1 MRQKPFFLCLKFF
14 LVIVT
19 KKTMCYNSFMEK
31 SYKKIVDY
39 VKNEI
44 QAGKLKPGDKLM
56 AERELA
62 EHLGMSRNSVR
73 EGLRLLENIGVLNSH
88 QGSGNYIDLNFNET
102 MTDVLSFMYLLKG
115 IGLDQV
121 TEYRLLIER
130 DAMRLAVLRATDQQK
145 KDIMEQL
152 AGLEEA
158 GSEEERV
165 IFDKAIHKTL
175 VEASH
180 NDFLI
185 TNYEALANLMDRYI
199 QSMRLNIIIGMQSQ
213 NMLEHTHRMLAE
225 AVAEG
230 DYDKGIKGLETHFG
244 YIEQFKNG

>member
-1 MRQKPFFLCLKFF
+1 
-14 LVIVT
+14 
-19 KKTMCYNSFMEK
+19 MEK

-44 QAGKLKPGDKLM
+44 TAGKLKPGDKLM
-56 AERELA
+56 AERDLA

-73 EGLRLLENIGVLNSH
+73 EGLRLLENIGVLSSQ
-88 QGSGNYIDLNFNET
+88 QGSGNYIDVNFNET
-102 MTDVLSFMYLLKG
+102 MTDMLSFMYLLKG

-130 DAMRLAVLRATDQQK
+130 DAMKLAVRRATDEQK
-145 KDIMEQL
+145 KQILEYL
-152 AGLEEA
+152 EGLEKAET
-158 GSEEERV
+158 EEERV
-165 IFDKAIHKTL
+165 VYDKKIHQTL

-199 QSMRLNIIIGMQSQ
+199 QSMRLNIIKGMQSQ
-213 NMLEHTHRMLAE
+213 NMLEHTHKSLAE

-230 DYDKGIKGLETHFG
+230 DYEKGILGLETHFG
-244 YIEQFKNG
+244 YIEKYKNG

>member
-1 MRQKPFFLCLKFF
+1 M
-14 LVIVT
+14 IVT
-19 KKTMCYNSFMEK
+19 KKVLCYNAHMEK

-39 VKNEI
+39 VKGEI
-44 QAGKLKPGDKLM
+44 TAGRLKPGDKLM
-56 AERELA
+56 AERDLA
-62 EHLGMSRNSVR
+62 DHLGMSRNSVR
-73 EGLRLLENIGVLNSH
+73 EGLRLLENIGVLNSQ
-88 QGSGNYIDLNFNET
+88 QGSGNYIDLNFDET

-130 DAMRLAVLRATDQQK
+130 DAMRLAVQRATDEQK
-145 KDIMEQL
+145 KQIMEHL
-152 AGLEEA
+152 KGLENAET
-158 GSEEERV
+158 EEERV
-165 IFDKAIHKTL
+165 IYDRALHRTL
-175 VEASH
+175 VEASQ

-230 DYDKGIKGLETHFG
+230 DYDKGILGLETHFG
-244 YIEQFKNG
+244 YIEQYKNG

>member
-1 MRQKPFFLCLKFF
+1 
-14 LVIVT
+14 
-19 KKTMCYNSFMEK
+19 MEK
-31 SYKKIVDY
+31 SYKKIVEY

-44 QAGKLKPGDKLM
+44 TAGKLKPGDKLM

-73 EGLRLLENIGVLNSH
+73 EGLRLLENIGVLNSQ

-130 DAMRLAVLRATDQQK
+130 DAMKLAVQRATDEQK
-145 KDIMEQL
+145 KMIMEQL
-152 AGLEEA
+152 KGLEEA
-158 GSEEERV
+158 ETEEERV
-165 IFDKAIHKTL
+165 VFDKAIHKIL

-199 QSMRLNIIIGMQSQ
+199 KSMRLNIIIGMQSQ
-213 NMLEHTHRMLAE
+213 NMLENTHRMLAE
-225 AVAEG
+225 AVAKG
-230 DYDKGIKGLETHFG
+230 DLEKGILGLETHFG
-244 YIEQFKNG
+244 YIEQYKNG

>member
-1 MRQKPFFLCLKFF
+1 
-14 LVIVT
+14 
-19 KKTMCYNSFMEK
+19 MEK

-44 QAGKLKPGDKLM
+44 TAGKLKPGDKLM
-56 AERELA
+56 AERDLA

-73 EGLRLLENIGVLNSH
+73 EGLRLLENIGVLNSQ

-115 IGLDQV
+115 IDLDQV

-130 DAMRLAVLRATDQQK
+130 DAMKLAVKRATEEQK
-145 KDIMEQL
+145 IEIMDHL
-152 AGLEEA
+152 RGLEKAET
-158 GSEEERV
+158 EEERV
-165 IFDKAIHKTL
+165 VYDRALHETL

-185 TNYEALANLMDRYI
+185 TNYAALANLMDRYI

-213 NMLEHTHRMLAE
+213 NMLERTHRMLAE
-225 AVAEG
+225 AVAES
-230 DYDKGIKGLETHFG
+230 DYEKGTSGLETHFG
-244 YIEQFKNG
+244 YIEQYKKG